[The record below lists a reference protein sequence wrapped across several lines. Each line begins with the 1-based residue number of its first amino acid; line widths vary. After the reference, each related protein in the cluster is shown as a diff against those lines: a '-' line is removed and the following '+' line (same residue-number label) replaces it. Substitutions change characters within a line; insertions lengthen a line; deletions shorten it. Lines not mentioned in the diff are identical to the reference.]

1 MPPDALR
8 IALISEH
15 ASPFAAP
22 FRSDAAGQSADLE
35 PLLRA
40 LVRRGHCVDVL
51 VRRDSSAWPT
61 VAELLPGVRLLHV
74 DAGPPVPVP
83 PERLLEHMPE
93 FARGATRLV
102 GGGDPHEACDLLHA
116 DGYLSGFV
124 GLRLA
129 RACRL
134 PLAISFPALGL
145 VQREQVGAAEL
156 GPPERVDIERTLVQ
170 QADAL
175 IAACPQDRA
184 DLMRLYGARPSRIST
199 VPRGVD
205 TQFFVPGDKAQA
217 RRALGWAD
225 DEFIILQRGPLQPCA
240 GIDTAILALA
250 RLPRLLRARLV
261 VVGAAGAGA
270 GPERHHVVEVE
281 VQAEVA
287 RLRAIAQEAG
297 VTDRVDFTGP
307 RAPHELRSCY
317 VGADV
322 LAATPWHEPVGSA
335 PLEAMACGTPVIG
348 STVGSI
354 RHAVVPGVSGGLVP
368 PRDPV
373 ALAAQ
378 LLRLHEHP
386 PLARALGR
394 GGAQRART
402 LFTWDRVAAE
412 LASLYRTLAPAARP
426 QRRRLP
432 AMPPAASCLCA
443 TASETP

>member
-15 ASPFAAP
+15 ASPFTTGVG
-22 FRSDAAGQSADLE
+22 SDAANQGADFE

-40 LVRRGHCVDVL
+40 LVRRGHRVDVL
-51 VRRDSSAWPT
+51 VRRDSPAWPV

-74 DAGPPVPVP
+74 DAGPSVPVP

-93 FARGATRLV
+93 FARGATRLL
-102 GGGDPHEACDLLHA
+102 GGGDPREACDLLHA

-134 PLAISFPALGL
+134 PLAISFPALSL
-145 VQREQVGAAEL
+145 VQRERQGAAEL

-175 IAACPQDRA
+175 IAPCPQDRA

-205 TQFFVPGDKAQA
+205 TQVFVPGDKVQA

-240 GIDTAILALA
+240 GIDTTILALA
-250 RLPRLLRARLV
+250 QLPRALRARLA
-261 VVGAAGAGA
+261 VVGCDGA
-270 GPERHHVVEVE
+270 GPGRHGEPEADVEL
-281 VQAEVA
+281 A

-297 VTDRVDFTGP
+297 VADRVDFTAP

-322 LAATPWHEPVGSA
+322 LAATPWHEPGGSA

-368 PRDPV
+368 PRDPA

-378 LLRLHEHP
+378 LLRLQEHP

-432 AMPPAASCLCA
+432 AMPPATSRLCA